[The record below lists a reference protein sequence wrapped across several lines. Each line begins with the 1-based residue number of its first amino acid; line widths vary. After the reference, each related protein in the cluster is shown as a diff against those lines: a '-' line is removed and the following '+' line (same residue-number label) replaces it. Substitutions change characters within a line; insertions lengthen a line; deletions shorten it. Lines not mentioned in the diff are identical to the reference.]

1 MACLEINLLASFQVT
16 LNGRLLTNFGTDKTR
31 ALLAYLTVERDHPH
45 RRESL
50 AALLWP
56 EQPDKQARHSLRQAL
71 THLRHALEDHD
82 DSRAYLLIDR
92 HDIWLNP
99 EANVRVDVAQFTAL
113 ADACARHD
121 HRHTAACHPC
131 LQRLE
136 RMIDLYRGDFLAGFS
151 ATDST
156 PFEEWALL
164 KREWLHRQA
173 IEALAYLAD
182 YAERRGDIKKARHYT
197 QQQVDLEPWREEAHR
212 QLIRLLAQA
221 GQRSAALAQY
231 AACRTALAQELE
243 VPPTA
248 ATDRLYQQIRD
259 DTWLPA
265 TATPPRHLP
274 LAPTPFSGRVAE
286 RAALAELLT
295 APDSRLITL
304 TGPGGMGKSRLALQV
319 ASEQHGLHPDGIF
332 WVDLSDIGQTAH
344 IMPALAQSLRLTL
357 HGSEPAQRQL
367 LAYLRHKALLM
378 VLDGVEH
385 LPELAAQIAPLLA
398 AAPDV
403 IFLVT
408 SRQRLGLREER
419 LFSVEGL
426 AYGETAVFP
435 PNLASHNQFGRQNE
449 ALTFLREQLER
460 QARHFQPSQADLAA
474 LHTICHLVDGMP
486 LALELAAVA
495 IAERGCTAVARVLES
510 GLDLLTSTFHNVPA
524 RQRSIRATLAHSW
537 SLLTEKEGLGLA
549 RLAIFHGSFTAAAA
563 QAVAATEPATLT
575 RLLAKSLLHHGG
587 NGRYRLHMLLRQFAA
602 EKLADYEK
610 MAAKTAVAHATHYAH
625 FLAAQEGNL
634 KGMGQ
639 EDALQAIDAELPNIR
654 RAWQW
659 AIDHLP
665 QTTTAA
671 DLLHNSLESLY
682 QYYCLRSWYEEG
694 ATLFAQAVAAARDL
708 TPPDER
714 LLGHL
719 LARQARCLEFTAP
732 AAEASQ
738 LYHQSLAI
746 FERLDAPQAAA
757 LPLYGL
763 GYMAHLQGAYDTAND
778 YFQAS
783 LAHYEAANDQWGL
796 ATVLS
801 GLSLNRRRQGDFAAA
816 RRAGEQSLTIR
827 RAIGDRRGVASSQNN
842 LGLILCALGEY
853 EAGEAA
859 LQESAAI
866 CEAIGHTVGTANACT
881 GLVQVAMQQEDVAA
895 ALGYQEKARELYQQ
909 VGDLWG
915 VAIAYNNLGKI
926 HLLAGDLAAACALFS
941 QAVNAYR
948 QANVPGGL
956 ANALGNWG
964 EACLQMADLPGAAG
978 YFKEALAI
986 AADIGDWP
994 VALDIVVK
1002 TAVLHHQQTGTWAQ
1016 PLLLLTFA
1024 LHQPALLAETRRIVE
1039 KTLAA
1044 WEADTSFATQ
1054 KTAEEQA
1061 EQTDWTAIY
1070 EMVNL
1075 LLDSGKFEP
1084 EP

>member
-1 MACLEINLLASFQVT
+1 MACLEINLLASFQVA

-31 ALLAYLTVERDHPH
+31 ALLAYLTIERDHPH

-99 EANVRVDVAQFTAL
+99 QANIHIDVAQFTAL
-113 ADACARHD
+113 ADACASHS
-121 HRHTAACHPC
+121 HRHTAACRPC

-136 RMIDLYRGDFLAGFS
+136 RMIDLYRGDFLAGFIT
-151 ATDST
+151 TDST

-173 IEALAYLAD
+173 IEALTHLAD
-182 YAERRGDIKKARHYT
+182 YAERRGDLKMARHYA

-248 ATDRLYQQIRD
+248 ETDRLYQQIRD
-259 DTWLPA
+259 DTRLPLV
-265 TATPPRHLP
+265 TAPPRHLP
-274 LAPTPFSGRVAE
+274 LPPTPFSGRIAE
-286 RAALAELLT
+286 RAALAELLA

-304 TGPGGMGKSRLALQV
+304 TGPGGIGKSRLALQ
-319 ASEQHGLHPDGIF
+319 AATEQHGLHPDGIF
-332 WVDLSDIGQTAH
+332 WADLGDIGQAAH
-344 IMPALAQSLRLTL
+344 IMPALAQALRLTL
-357 HGSEPAQRQL
+357 HGAEPAQRQL

-385 LPELAAQIAPLLA
+385 LPELAEQITPLLA
-398 AAPDV
+398 AAPEV

-408 SRQRLGLREER
+408 SRQRLGLREEQ
-419 LFSVEGL
+419 LLVVAGL
-426 AYGETAVFP
+426 AHA
-435 PNLASHNQFGRQNE
+435 ASHNQTSRQNE

-460 QARHFQPSQADLAA
+460 QARHFQPNQTDLAA
-474 LHTICHLVDGMP
+474 LHTICRLVDGMP

-495 IAERGCTAVARVLES
+495 IAERGCTVVARALEI
-510 GLDLLTSTFHNVPA
+510 GLDLLTSTFHNVPP
-524 RQRSIRATLAHSW
+524 RQRSIRATLSHSW
-537 SLLTEKEGLGLA
+537 SLLTEQEGLGLA
-549 RLAIFHGSFTAAAA
+549 RLAIFQGSFTAAAA
-563 QAVAATEPATLT
+563 QAVAATDQATLT

-587 NGRYRLHMLLRQFAA
+587 NGRYRLHTLLRQFAT
-602 EKLADYEK
+602 EKLAECEA
-610 MAAKTAVAHATHYAH
+610 MAAETAVAHATHYAH
-625 FLAAQEGNL
+625 FLAAQESKL

-639 EDALQAIDAELPNIR
+639 EEALQAIDAELPNIR

-659 AIDHLP
+659 AIDHLG
-665 QTTTAA
+665 QSATAA
-671 DLLHNSLESLY
+671 DLLHHSLESLY

-694 ATLFAQAVAAARDL
+694 ATLFAQAVAAAHCL

-746 FERLDAPQAAA
+746 FEQLDAPQAAA

-778 YFQAS
+778 YFQNS
-783 LAHYEAANDQWGL
+783 LAHYKAANDQWGL

-801 GLSLNRRRQGDFAAA
+801 GLSLNRRRQGDYAAA
-816 RRAGEQSLTIR
+816 RRAGEQSLAIR

-859 LQESAAI
+859 LRESAAI

-881 GLVQVAMQQEDVAA
+881 GLVQVAMQQEDVTA
-895 ALGYQEKARELYQQ
+895 ALGYQEKAQALYQQ

-926 HLLAGDLAAACALFS
+926 HLLSGDLAAACALFS
-941 QAVNAYR
+941 QAVTTYR
-948 QANVPGGL
+948 QADVPGGL

-964 EACLQMADLPGAAG
+964 EACLQMNDLSGAAS

-986 AADIGDWP
+986 ATDIGDWP

-1039 KTLAA
+1039 ATLAA
-1044 WEADTSFATQ
+1044 WEADAQLATR
-1054 KTAEEQA
+1054 KTAAQQA
-1061 EQTDWTAIY
+1061 EQADWAAII
-1070 EMVNL
+1070 EMVDL
-1075 LLDSGKFEP
+1075 LT
-1084 EP
+1084 

>member
-1 MACLEINLLASFQVT
+1 MACLEVNLLASFQVT

-92 HDIWLNP
+92 HDVWLNP
-99 EANVRVDVAQFTAL
+99 EANVHVDVAQFTTL
-113 ADACARHD
+113 ADACASHD
-121 HRHTAACHPC
+121 HRHIAACRPC

-136 RMIDLYRGDFLAGFS
+136 RMITLYRGDFLAGFIV
-151 ATDST
+151 TDST
-156 PFEEWALL
+156 LFAEWALL

-173 IEALAYLAD
+173 IEALTYLAD
-182 YAERRGDIKKARHYT
+182 YAERRDDVKAARHYA

-221 GQRSAALAQY
+221 GQRSAALAQF

-243 VPPTA
+243 VSPTA
-248 ATDRLYQQIRD
+248 ETDRLYQLIRD
-259 DTWLPA
+259 DTRLPPV
-265 TATPPRHLP
+265 ATPPLHLP
-274 LAPTPFSGRVAE
+274 LMPTPFSGRVAE
-286 RAALAELLT
+286 RAALADLLA

-304 TGPGGMGKSRLALQV
+304 TGPGGIGKSRLALQV
-319 ASEQHGLHPDGIF
+319 ASEQHGLHADGIF
-332 WVDLSDIGQTAH
+332 WVDLSDIGQAAH
-344 IMPALAQSLRLTL
+344 IMPALAQALRLTL

-367 LAYLRHKALLM
+367 LAFLRHKSLLL

-385 LPELAAQIAPLLA
+385 LPELAEQIAPLLA
-398 AAPDV
+398 AAPEI

-419 LFSVEGL
+419 LFGVEGL
-426 AYGETAVFP
+426 TYGATAVSSP
-435 PNLASHNQFGRQNE
+435 DATNQTSRQNE
-449 ALTFLREQLER
+449 AFAFLRQQLER
-460 QARHFQPSQADLAA
+460 QTHHFQPGQADVAA
-474 LHTICHLVDGMP
+474 LHTICRLVDGMP

-495 IAERGCTAVARVLES
+495 IAERGCTAVARALES
-510 GLDLLTSTFHNVPA
+510 GLDLLTSAFHNVPA
-524 RQRSIRATLAHSW
+524 RQRSIRATFAHSW

-549 RLAIFHGSFTAAAA
+549 RLAIFQGSFTAAAA
-563 QAVAATEPATLT
+563 QAVAATDQATLT

-587 NGRYRLHMLLRQFAA
+587 NGRYRLHTLLRQFAT
-602 EKLADYEK
+602 EKLTECEA
-610 MAAKTAVAHATHYAH
+610 MAAETAVAHATHYTL
-625 FLAAQEGNL
+625 FLAEQEDKL

-659 AIDHLP
+659 AIDHLG
-665 QTTTAA
+665 QSATAT

-694 ATLFAQAVAAARDL
+694 AALFAQAVAAARSL

-738 LYHQSLAI
+738 LYRQSLAI
-746 FERLDAPQAAA
+746 FEQLDAPQAAA

-763 GYMAHLQGAYDTAND
+763 GYMAHLRGAYETAND
-778 YFQAS
+778 HFQDS
-783 LAHYEAANDQWGL
+783 LAHYEAANDQWGM

-801 GLSLNRRRQGDFAAA
+801 GLSLNRRRQGAFAAA
-816 RRAGEQSLTIR
+816 RRAGEQSLAIR

-842 LGLILCALGEY
+842 LGLILCALGAY
-853 EAGEAA
+853 EAAEAA
-859 LQESAAI
+859 LRESAAI

-881 GLVQVAMQQEDVAA
+881 GLVQVAMQQGDVAA
-895 ALGYQEKARELYQQ
+895 ALGYQEKAQDLYRQ
-909 VGDLWG
+909 VGDVWG

-926 HLLAGDLAAACALFS
+926 HLLNGDLAAACALFS
-941 QAVNAYR
+941 QAVATYR
-948 QANVPGGL
+948 QADVPGGL
-956 ANALGNWG
+956 ASALGNWG
-964 EACLQMADLPGAAG
+964 EACLQMGDLPGAAD
-978 YFKEALAI
+978 YFAEALAL

-994 VALDIVVK
+994 VALDVVVK
-1002 TAVLHHQQTGTWAQ
+1002 TAVLYHQQTGAWAQ

-1024 LHQPALLAETRRIVE
+1024 LRQPALLAETRRIVE
-1039 KTLAA
+1039 KTVAA
-1044 WEADTSFATQ
+1044 WESDAPPATQ
-1054 KTAEEQA
+1054 KTAAQQA
-1061 EQTDWTAIY
+1061 EHTDWRGIT
-1070 EMVNL
+1070 EMVDL
-1075 LLDSGKFEP
+1075 LLTEVKS
-1084 EP
+1084 